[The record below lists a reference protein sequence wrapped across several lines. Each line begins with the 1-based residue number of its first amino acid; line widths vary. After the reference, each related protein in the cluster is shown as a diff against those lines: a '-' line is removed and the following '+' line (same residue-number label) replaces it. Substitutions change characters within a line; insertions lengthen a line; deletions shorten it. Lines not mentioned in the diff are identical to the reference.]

1 MGIKL
6 VPITL
11 DVVEMEV
18 NQERVAAAR
27 FHYISTP
34 DGQLKHVKLFD
45 ISVDEQQVGK
55 GYARELLAHLSRS
68 AHQNQAGVL
77 LWHAADETEFLA
89 QIGAI
94 TSIRFQ
100 NGPTRNSA

>member
-18 NQERVAAAR
+18 NQERVASAR
-27 FHYISTP
+27 FHFVEAT
-34 DGQLKHVKLFD
+34 DGTLKHVKLFD
-45 ISVDEQQVGK
+45 ISVDEEQVGK
-55 GYARELLAHLSRS
+55 GYARQLLTHLART

-77 LWHAADETEFLA
+77 LWKTADATEFLA
-89 QIGAI
+89 LIGAI
-94 TSIRFQ
+94 TPIRFQ